1 MKFFRNIF
9 LILFI
14 LGFFIAIFNIPSKT
28 DDSNTNVSDTGYSD
42 ENCLETQV
50 LNHKNKISS
59 RSWVNYKSSDFCL
72 EYVTNIEK
80 VEVSKE
86 YRNRYQDIV
95 SKTELQFWGALYNKL
110 YQNNREEIKS
120 IADSLIALKNN
131 RNLNRNEFA
140 NMVVSF
146 VQDIPYVYILDK
158 ERCEDQDM
166 NQGNCVTNTR
176 FGILSPI
183 ECLHSLNGDC
193 DTRTV
198 LLYSLFKT
206 FHYSPRIAVSFE
218 YAHSVLLLDVQASGD
233 YITEHGVKYFFWET
247 TATGW
252 EAGILPPN
260 CNDIN
265 KWNIVLK

>member
-14 LGFFIAIFNIPSKT
+14 LGFFVALFSIPSKEDYIEFS
-28 DDSNTNVSDTGYSD
+28 DDDNGYSNENCPEVQLSNTN
-42 ENCLETQV
+42 NR
-50 LNHKNKISS
+50 ISS
-59 RSWVNYKSSDFCL
+59 RSWKNYTSSNFCL
-72 EYVTNIEK
+72 QYVTQQK
-80 VEVSKE
+80 DVEEAES
-86 YRNRYQDIV
+86 YRNRYQDLV
-95 SKTELQFWGALYNKL
+95 SQTDLQFWGTLYYKL
-110 YQNNREEIKS
+110 HQLNRTEIRS
-120 IADSLIALKNN
+120 IADSLLILKKDQK
-131 RNLNRNEFA
+131 LNRNEFA

-158 ERCEDQDM
+158 ERCEDQDLS
-166 NQGNCVTNTR
+166 QGDCVTNKR

-183 ECLHSLNGDC
+183 EFLHSLNGDC

-206 FHYSPRIAVSFE
+206 LHYSPRIAISFE

-233 YITEHGVKYFFWET
+233 HIIENGVKYFFWET

-252 EAGILPPN
+252 QAGLLPPN
-260 CNDIN
+260 CNDIS